1 MFVILGLLVGFFA
14 AIPLGPVNIFVISQT
29 IKRDFL
35 HGILAG
41 LTTAI
46 LDFIYCLIA
55 LVGFF
60 HFSFSINVAKAVPYL
75 KVAAGLILIVIAFRL
90 VKQAQQSLGNKSL
103 TKAPR
108 SARPVVGV
116 VLLYVS
122 NPSLYFF
129 WLAVAGAV
137 TAHNLVGNSGW
148 KPVLFAVCCGLG
160 GLTWY
165 FILVRY
171 VSIHH
176 YQLDPR
182 ILKRILLVLA
192 LVLFG
197 FAAYTILSGLGFSI
211 PFPSFG

>member
-1 MFVILGLLVGFFA
+1 MFVLLGLLVGFLA

-35 HGILAG
+35 HGFLAG
-41 LTTAI
+41 MTTAI
-46 LDFIYCLIA
+46 LDFVYCLIS

-60 HFSFSINVAKAVPYL
+60 HFPFSLNVTKAVPFL
-75 KVAAGLILIVIAFRL
+75 KIVAGLILVGIAVRM
-90 VKQAQQSLGNKSL
+90 VKQAQSPPANRSLP
-103 TKAPR
+103 KAPR
-108 SARPVVGV
+108 SARPILGV
-116 VLLYVS
+116 VLLYVT

-148 KPVLFAVCCGLG
+148 RPVLFALSCGLG
-160 GLTWY
+160 GLSWY

-176 YQLDPR
+176 HQLDPR
-182 ILKRILLVLA
+182 ILKRVLLVLA
-192 LVLFG
+192 VILFG

-211 PFPSFG
+211 QFPSL